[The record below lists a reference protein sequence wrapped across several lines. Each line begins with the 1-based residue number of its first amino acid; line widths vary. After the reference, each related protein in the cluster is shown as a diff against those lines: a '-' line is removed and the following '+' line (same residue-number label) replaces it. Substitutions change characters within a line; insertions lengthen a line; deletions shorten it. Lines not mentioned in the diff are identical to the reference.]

1 MWSAVWWPLKDR
13 DWLQVCLYASKF
25 DSFYMK
31 VLEQDMLLFCRDMT
45 HYPTHSPPSLVFLR
59 KSKIGRSLI
68 GFETMKLTNSQIFNL
83 NAECSRL
90 FQVVSTVHA

>member
-59 KSKIGRSLI
+59 KSKIGRSLT
-68 GFETMKLTNSQIFNL
+68 GFETMKVTNSQIFNL